1 MDVVTQ
7 VTQNRPSTKYPAARR
22 ARLEGVSGLNFPG
35 GVTSRCAVDPA
46 CNHCWPAAYH
56 AHHACLIHMPRPTP
70 AQQVI
75 RANHAG
81 VFMGFVA
88 PWLGR
93 HLSWALFAVSI
104 VLIVLSL
111 GMLCLTAF
119 TNPGFLPRNHLE
131 DDEEYG

>member
-1 MDVVTQ
+1 
-7 VTQNRPSTKYPAARR
+7 
-22 ARLEGVSGLNFPG
+22 
-35 GVTSRCAVDPA
+35 
-46 CNHCWPAAYH
+46 
-56 AHHACLIHMPRPTP
+56 
-70 AQQVI
+70 
-75 RANHAG
+75 
-81 VFMGFVA
+81 MGFVA